1 MAAMAVVFYY
11 STAIVGSELIAET
24 EDRSWRQLETV
35 RWLVR
40 EHGPFESEKA
50 FDDWIGS
57 LASKQGIRI
66 TYIVDG
72 RVVADSEV
80 AFNRLGE
87 LEDHS
92 TRPEVL
98 TAVAEGKGVHRRE
111 SATLHKEMIYVA
123 WKMKATP
130 SLSPGVLRVAA
141 PFSLVRDRLG
151 DLRQNFLWIMLITVG
166 VACGLAA
173 LLSRIMSHS
182 ISEFS
187 NVARKIG
194 EGNYD
199 QRIRVVPGGEFYP
212 LAQSVNAMAKRI
224 ERHIR
229 TIEDQKGQLRAMF
242 DGMNEGVMTL
252 DAEGKLESYNA
263 ALDGMI
269 AMPATARGRTPIEV
283 TRRYEIQNLVDTLLS
298 SSGENVGAV
307 VLDLMDNRVVE
318 VGAVP
323 YTDHKGR
330 RKIILVFHDIT
341 VMKRAEKGL
350 KDFVANASHQLR
362 TPLTS
367 IKGYAETLL
376 DNPPKDFD
384 GARYFIEVI
393 LKNANHMT
401 GVISSMLA
409 LAKSE
414 QVGKALRKKRV
425 SAREALE
432 QAVVTVRP
440 LAAEKDIDL
449 AVEIED
455 SDFFV
460 MGDEEGLLHIF
471 HNLIQNAV
479 KYSPEGGEIRIFG
492 SERDSS
498 VRFCVEDQGPGIP
511 AEHSEKIFDRFYR
524 VDENTID
531 GQGGSGLGLAICRRI
546 VMNFG
551 GEIWHD
557 GYGRDGSGARFCF
570 SLKAASM
577 D

>member
-1 MAAMAVVFYY
+1 M
-11 STAIVGSELIAET
+11 GSELLAET
-24 EDRSWRQLETV
+24 EDRSWGQLNTV
-35 RWLVR
+35 RWLV
-40 EHGPFESEKA
+40 EDHGPFESEKA
-50 FDDWIGS
+50 FDEWVDQ
-57 LASKQGIRI
+57 LASRQGIRI

-80 AFNRLGE
+80 DFDRLSE

-98 TAVAEGKGVHRRE
+98 TAMADGRGMHRRQ
-111 SATLHKEMIYVA
+111 SATLHKDMIYVA
-123 WKMKATP
+123 WRMEATS
-130 SLSPGVLRVAA
+130 SLPDGVLRVAA

-151 DLRQNFLWIMLITVG
+151 DLRRNFLWIMLITVG

-173 LLSRIMSHS
+173 LLSRVMSRS
-182 ISEFS
+182 ITEFS
-187 NVARKIG
+187 NVARQIG
-194 EGNYD
+194 EGKYD
-199 QRIRVVPGGEFYP
+199 KRIRVVPGGEFAP
-212 LAQSVNAMAKRI
+212 LAHSVNAMAKKI
-224 ERHIR
+224 GRHIR

-252 DAEGKLESYNA
+252 DADGRLESYNA

-283 TRRYEIQNLVDTLLS
+283 TRRYEVQNLVDSLLKNE
-298 SSGENVGAV
+298 GEDVNSVII
-307 VLDLMDNRVVE
+307 DLMDNRVVE

-323 YTDHKGR
+323 YTDHNGG

-376 DNPPKDFD
+376 DSPPKDFE
-384 GARYFIEVI
+384 GARYFLEII

-414 QVGKALRKKRV
+414 QVGKAFRRV
-425 SAREALE
+425 QVSGREALE
-432 QAVVTVRP
+432 QAVITVTP
-440 LAAEKDIDL
+440 LASEKDVSI

-455 SDFFV
+455 SDLSV

-479 KYSPEGGEIRIFG
+479 KYSPKGGEIRIYG
-492 SERDSS
+492 SERDDK
-498 VRFCVEDQGPGIP
+498 VRFCVEDQGPGIS

-531 GQGGSGLGLAICRRI
+531 GEGGSGLGLAICRRI
-546 VMNFG
+546 VKNFG

-570 SLKAASM
+570 SLKAASL